1 MVMLRTA
8 TFNDI
13 IDEIGAEKTSILCHF
28 FKSSRQKRFSRCLE
42 CHSKLFFLPFSAF
55 LCCIFFIYDRIFQ

>member
-13 IDEIGAEKTSILCHF
+13 IDDIGAEKTYQYSL
-28 FKSSRQKRFSRCLE
+28 S
-42 CHSKLFFLPFSAF
+42 FL
-55 LCCIFFIYDRIFQ
+55 